1 MIIASDKNDQI
12 TEFSPS
18 ALKVFGYQKADI
30 PKIKLK
36 NLYVDQKQHG
46 SRLGFF

>member
-1 MIIASDKNDQI
+1 MIIAYDNNDQI

-30 PKIKLK
+30 PNKIEKFI
-36 NLYVDQKQHG
+36 VDEKQHYTIP
-46 SRLGFF
+46 